1 MVACKLLIEVQAGV
15 IVGEPIPEYSRRW
28 SWSSEDQAKLEAE
41 DKEALYKY
49 VRIAG
54 ESREYAA
61 SLEDPRRV
69 NWVRR
74 DWIWL

>member
-1 MVACKLLIEVQAGV
+1 MVACKLLIEVHAGV

-28 SWSSEDQAKLEAE
+28 EWSSEDQAALEADDPWARE
-41 DKEALYKY
+41 KY
-49 VRIAG
+49 ILIAG

-61 SLEDPRRV
+61 TLEDPRRV

>member
-41 DKEALYKY
+41 DKEAFHKY